1 MLKKRDDFEDI
12 LEERRHSS
20 DLRYALRCYTPV
32 LYKGLVPCKA
42 QMLKSIVLQSDQLHY
57 VINQVR
63 QANSRLPFWLY
74 LMDVVSRLHLR
85 VFRLVFFFKEFSI
98 FFKNFGDQIFD
109 IIVQTFLYLFSC
121 GYK

>member
-42 QMLKSIVLQSDQLHY
+42 QMLKGMVLQSDQLHY
-57 VINQVR
+57 VINQVS

-74 LMDVVSRLHLR
+74 LMDVVSRLHFR
-85 VFRLVFFFKEFSI
+85 VFRLVPKSFFKEFSI
-98 FFKNFGDQIFD
+98 FFKNFEDQIFD
-109 IIVQTFLYLFSC
+109 ITV
-121 GYK
+121 

>member
-1 MLKKRDDFEDI
+1 MFFFFQHRDPMLKKRDDFEDI

-42 QMLKSIVLQSDQLHY
+42 QMLKGMVLQSDQLHY
-57 VINQVR
+57 VINQVS

-74 LMDVVSRLHLR
+74 LMDVV
-85 VFRLVFFFKEFSI
+85 
-98 FFKNFGDQIFD
+98 
-109 IIVQTFLYLFSC
+109 
-121 GYK
+121 